1 MQRYFMQLAYKGTH
15 FHGWQIQPNAKTVQ
29 EELNKAVSVI
39 TGEQV
44 NLVGAGRTDTG
55 VHASFFVAHFDL
67 ERPLA
72 DATKFA
78 YQLNGFLG
86 KEIRVD
92 KVFEVEP
99 DMHARFS
106 ALSRTYQYYL
116 SNRKELFKDEFCA
129 YVPYPLNVEQ
139 MNRAA
144 QILFEYTDFTSFSKL
159 HTDVKTNNCK
169 MMKALWKYEN
179 GLLVFEIKADRFL
192 RNMVRAVVGTL
203 IEVGREKITIDQ
215 FRSIIEN
222 QNRGDAGASVFAKGL
237 FLTDIEYPDEVNL
250 MLMR

>member
-1 MQRYFMQLAYKGTH
+1 MQRYFMKLAYKGTH

-29 EELNKAVSVI
+29 EELNKAVSVL

-67 ERPLA
+67 EKPLA

-86 KEIRVD
+86 KDIRID
-92 KVFEVEP
+92 QVFEVEY

-106 ALSRTYQYYL
+106 ALSRTYRYYL
-116 SNRKELFKDEFCA
+116 SNRKEPFKDEFCA
-129 YVPYPLNVEQ
+129 YVPYPLNVEL
-139 MNRAA
+139 MNQAA
-144 QILFEYTDFTSFSKL
+144 QILLEYTDFTSFSKL

-169 MMKALWKYEN
+169 VMKAFWKHKD
-179 GLLVFEIKADRFL
+179 GLLVFEIQADRFL

-203 IEVGREKITIDQ
+203 IEVGREKITPDQ

-237 FLTDIEYPDEVNL
+237 FLTDIAYPDGVNT
-250 MLMR
+250 MLTS